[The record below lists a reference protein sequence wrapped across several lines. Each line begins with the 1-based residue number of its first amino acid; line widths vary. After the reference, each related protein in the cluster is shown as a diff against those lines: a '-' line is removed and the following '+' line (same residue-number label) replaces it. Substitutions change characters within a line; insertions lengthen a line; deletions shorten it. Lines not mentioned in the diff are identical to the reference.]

1 MRVAFFNDAVE
12 LGGAERYF
20 ADLAAGVTAAGHE
33 LHVVLSE
40 QAGSRRQYPA
50 LARLTASIS
59 CLPSGIRPPRIAL
72 ASYVGAWRFLRA
84 LRPDIAHFS
93 LHHADSC
100 RYWIEAARRLHVPF
114 FLTEHMVTDGYL
126 QASRLTRWFKTRA
139 YRTAQAILFNSHAAQ
154 DTALSAWR
162 GAPPRAVVIPNGV
175 RLDEFRQ
182 ERGGRT
188 GLRVC
193 FLGRLVAQKNPLAV
207 VRAFEAVAADFPEAT
222 LHIYGDGP
230 LRQAVADAAASSPA
244 ADRVFL
250 HGYTENVADALA
262 AADILVLPSWAENQ
276 PYAVL
281 EAMASGCAVIA
292 TAVGDLPNLL
302 SDGAGVVVPP
312 GDLDALS
319 AALRRFLGDSG
330 AALETGRRAQQ
341 RVAAFHSLDRMIGT
355 ILGLYARVLSGTP
368 HSKLASPR

>member
-1 MRVAFFNDAVE
+1 MRVALFNDAVE

-20 ADLAAGVTAAGHE
+20 ADLATGVAAAGHE
-33 LHVVLSE
+33 LHIALSDRE
-40 QAGSRRQYPA
+40 GSRRQYHT
-50 LARLTASIS
+50 LARLTASIVL
-59 CLPSGIRPPRIAL
+59 LPSSIRPARVAL
-72 ASYVGAWRFLRA
+72 ASYIGAWRFLRA

-100 RYWIEAARRLHVPF
+100 RYWIEAARRLHVP
-114 FLTEHMVTDGYL
+114 LLVSEHFVTDGYL

-139 YRTAQAILFNSHAAQ
+139 YRAAQAILFNSHAARAA
-154 DTALSAWR
+154 ALSAWR
-162 GAPPRAVVIPNGV
+162 GAPPRAVVIPYGV

-182 ERGGRT
+182 NRGGRT

-207 VRAFEAVAADFPEAT
+207 VRAFEAVAAGFPEAT

-230 LRQAVADAAASSPA
+230 LRQTVADAAASSPA

-250 HGYTENVADALA
+250 HGHTQNVADALA
-262 AADILVLPSWAENQ
+262 AVDILVLPSWAENQ
-276 PYAVL
+276 PYSVL

-312 GDLDALS
+312 GDADALS
-319 AALRRFLGDSG
+319 AALRRLLSDPQ
-330 AALETGRRAQQ
+330 AALETGRRAQR
-341 RVAAFHSLDRMIGT
+341 RVAEFHSLDTMIGA
-355 ILGLYARVLSGTP
+355 ILDHYDRVLSETR
-368 HSKLASPR
+368 HSELAPP